1 MSLRVIKIKKK
12 NLSLYKN
19 LKYKTMDI
27 LADILKI
34 TIPALIVFFMAWVL
48 LRNMIKNDQDK
59 RRQELILQNSRTVTP
74 IKLQAYERIVLFLER
89 ISLESLLVRVSSAD
103 MTAAQLHSAILN
115 AIRSEFEHNLS
126 QQIYMS
132 PQAWEVVKN
141 ARSNMIKIVNT
152 EVEKLPPGST
162 GMSLSKQLLEKIMEL
177 EKEPTRAAIDYVKNE
192 IAGMM

>member
-1 MSLRVIKIKKK
+1 MEV
-12 NLSLYKN
+12 
-19 LKYKTMDI
+19 LKDI
-27 LADILKI
+27 LEI
-34 TIPALIVFFMAWVL
+34 TIPALIVFFTAWIL
-48 LRNMIKNDQDK
+48 LRNMIRNDQDK
-59 RRQELILQNSRTVTP
+59 RRQEIILLNSRTVTP
-74 IKLQAYERIVLFLER
+74 IKLQAYERIVMFLER

-152 EVEKLPPGST
+152 EVEKLPPGSS

-192 IAGMM
+192 VARMM